1 MSIFTL
7 WRGNNNERS
16 PSPRSS
22 IVARFSRSC
31 GRRTTYFPRFADGL
45 VPSRNCTSAPCASS
59 SSIPTI
65 SGYKCGTTNSDRL
78 RDTPVAPKSTKEL
91 SAWLR
96 FHCSVPLVATPENA
110 AFAVIDR
117 PLEMPPLSSFCQ
129 GLPEYPDR
137 SAMVILQVNGFA
149 HDGLRLSG
157 PGIENEHRLGIDG
170 LPSGFWRA
178 WRDSQAMA
186 PLGVDLLFVT
196 SDHVLGMPR
205 STHVE
210 ITT

>member
-1 MSIFTL
+1 MNAHHTPVIPLLPGLVDPVEDAQRIFRVLLMALSRPGTAQELPALPQAPSPLYPATGGVVQTLIDFETTL
-7 WRGNNNERS
+7 W
-16 PSPRSS
+16 
-22 IVARFSRSC
+22 
-31 GRRTTYFPRFADGL
+31 L
-45 VPSRNCTSAPCASS
+45 Q
-59 SSIPTI
+59 
-65 SGYKCGTTNSDRL
+65 
-78 RDTPVAPKSTKEL
+78 TPTKEL

-117 PLEMPPLSSFCQ
+117 PLEMPPLSAFCQ

-149 HDGLRLSG
+149 ADGLRLTG
-157 PGIENEHRLGIDG
+157 PGIENEQRIGIQG
-170 LPSGFWRA
+170 LPTGFWRA
-178 WRDSQAMA
+178 WRTSQALA

-196 SDHVLGMPR
+196 GDHVLGLPR

-210 ITT
+210 TTT

>member
-1 MSIFTL
+1 MNAHHPPVVPLLPGLADPVEDAQHIFRVLLTAL
-7 WRGNNNERS
+7 SRPGTAQVLPVLPAA
-16 PSPRSS
+16 PSPLYP
-22 IVARFSRSC
+22 A
-31 GRRTTYFPRFADGL
+31 
-45 VPSRNCTSAPCASS
+45 TSAVLQTL
-59 SSIPTI
+59 I
-65 SGYKCGTTNSDRL
+65 DFE
-78 RDTPVAPKSTKEL
+78 TPLWLQSSTKEL

-117 PLEMPPLSSFCQ
+117 PLEMPPLPVFSQ

-196 SDHVLGMPR
+196 SDHVLGLPR